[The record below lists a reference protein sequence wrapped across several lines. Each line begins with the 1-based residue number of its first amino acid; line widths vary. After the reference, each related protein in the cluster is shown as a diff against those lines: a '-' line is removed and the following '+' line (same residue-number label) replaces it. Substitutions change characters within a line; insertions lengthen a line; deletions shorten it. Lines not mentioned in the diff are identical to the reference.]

1 MTTPNRDRLRD
12 LLLMFVLVVAWVA
25 HAAIVRQEALEE
37 GKAAGVE
44 TCTASLRT

>member
-12 LLLMFVLVVAWVA
+12 FLLLFVLIVAWVA

-37 GKAAGVE
+37 GKAAGIE